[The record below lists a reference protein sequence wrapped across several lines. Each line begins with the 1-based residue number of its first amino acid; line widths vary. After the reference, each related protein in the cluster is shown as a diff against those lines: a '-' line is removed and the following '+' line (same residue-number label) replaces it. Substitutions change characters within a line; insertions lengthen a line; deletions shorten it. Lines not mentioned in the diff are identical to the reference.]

1 MRGTKRKTHWGKMAG
16 GILRRKAAGFSLM
29 EVVVVI
35 AIIGVMG
42 AIAVPI
48 MSNQLAAASQ
58 RTASRNLNLL
68 NAAVI
73 AFNQGNWELV
83 LTNTSGSTDELAI
96 FDSLRF
102 RDAVNPTPG
111 SPYLPPNAT
120 FNASSATS
128 TYRAVWNGRMFELV
142 SLGASG
148 TGLDLLRMMGS
159 VQAAP
164 TNTPVQPSTN

>member
-1 MRGTKRKTHWGKMAG
+1 MV
-16 GILRRKAAGFSLM
+16 

-42 AIAVPI
+42 AIAIPI

-68 NAAVI
+68 NGAVI

-83 LTNTSGSTDELAI
+83 LASDGGSGDELAI
-96 FDSLRF
+96 FDSLRY

-120 FNASSATS
+120 FHASSS
-128 TYRAVWNGRMFELV
+128 SSIYRAVWNGRMFELV
-142 SLGASG
+142 SIGTAG
-148 TGLDLLRMMGS
+148 TGLDLLKIMGDI
-159 VQAAP
+159 QAAP
-164 TNTPVQPSTN
+164 TNTPIQPSTNG

>member
-1 MRGTKRKTHWGKMAG
+1 MAG
-16 GILRRKAAGFSLM
+16 SGRKSPVNGPAGSFRGLGRSGFSLM

-48 MSNQLAAASQ
+48 MSNQLASASQ

-83 LTNTSGSTDELAI
+83 LASTGGSSDELAI

-120 FNASSATS
+120 FNASSSAS
-128 TYRAVWNGRMFELV
+128 TYRAVWNGRQFELV
-142 SLGASG
+142 PLGTAG
-148 TGLDLLRMMGS
+148 TGLDLLKIMGAI
-159 VQAAP
+159 QAAP